1 MSGWMA
7 AGQIGASLVGSWLG
21 YKGQQEANDT
31 NENIA
36 RETREWNSA
45 EAVKSR
51 DWQEQMRRTQYQTTV
66 QDLQAAGLNPMLAYQ
81 QGGAGTPSG
90 AQASMSSLPQIGNK
104 AAAALTAGA
113 AAAQIAYTHAQT
125 DKTAAETDVAHAT
138 AKQVEAQT
146 HLTTA
151 STENVVQ
158 TTQQVKEN
166 IAQIQQ
172 NIKYVREQTLSEV
185 QRQGLYAAQAGLTAV
200 QQQVE
205 NKRIELTEA
214 QTKVQQIMAKLQSL
228 EIPGATNKSTSDQ
241 TWWGRNVRPYL
252 RDAGTLTNSA
262 QGATNSIYQLRR

>member
-31 NENIA
+31 NEDIA

-113 AAAQIAYTHAQT
+113 AAAQIANIQAQT
-125 DKTAAETDVAHAT
+125 RNTDANTEVATAT
-138 AKQVEAQT
+138 AKKVEAET
-146 HLTTA
+146 NLTANSATNVTQQ
-151 STENVVQ
+151 TENL
-158 TTQQVKEN
+158 KEQ
-166 IAQIQQ
+166 IAQIRA
-172 NIKYVREQTLSEV
+172 NVNL
-185 QRQGLYAAQAGLTAV
+185 
-200 QQQVE
+200 QQQQATTEQQRRVLMSYESQLKQLQAEVE
-205 NKRIELTEA
+205 KEKIPLTKA
-214 QTKVQQIMAKLQSL
+214 QTTLTQVNAQLAKYDLA
-228 EIPGATNKSTSDQ
+228 GARNKSSSDE
-241 TWWGRNVRPYL
+241 TWYGRNVRPYL
-252 RDAGTLTNSA
+252 KDLSSVANSS
-262 QGATNSIYQLRR
+262 TSIYQLRR